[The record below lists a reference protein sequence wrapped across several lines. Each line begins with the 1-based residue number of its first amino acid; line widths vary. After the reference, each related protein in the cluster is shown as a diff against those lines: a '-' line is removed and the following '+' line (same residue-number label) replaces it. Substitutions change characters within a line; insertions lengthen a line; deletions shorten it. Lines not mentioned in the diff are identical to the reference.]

1 MSEANAIMAISFRD
15 LMKLLRDPARIAAT
29 FVFPLLFIGVLG
41 GSMQSNFG
49 RSAGY
54 DFLPFVF
61 TGVLAQTIF
70 QSTAMGVISLI
81 EDRQNDF
88 SQEMFVSPISRY
100 SIIFGKIL
108 GETLVAFPQGAVIV
122 AFGLLVGVPIS
133 WSQLLG
139 LLIVSPIICLFGGA
153 FGILMLAGFNS
164 QRTANQVFPFVLFPQ
179 FFTAGVFTPIKV
191 LPPFLE
197 FLSRISPLRYAID
210 LTRNVF
216 YTGHPD
222 YVNVTLDSPALNTAV
237 VVALFV
243 VFLVIGTA
251 VFVRNER
258 NR

>member
-1 MSEANAIMAISFRD
+1 MSEANAILAISFRD
-15 LMKLLRDPARIAAT
+15 LLKLLRDPARIAAT
-29 FVFPLLFIGVLG
+29 FVFPLLFIGFLG
-41 GSMQSNFG
+41 GSMQSNFS
-49 RSAGY
+49 RVAGY

-70 QSTAMGVISLI
+70 QSTALGVISLI

-100 SIIFGKIL
+100 SIIFGKVL

-122 AFGLLVGVPIS
+122 LFGLLVGVPIS
-133 WSQLLG
+133 WPQLLG
-139 LLIVSPIICLFGGA
+139 LLIVSPVICLFGGA

-164 QRTANQVFPFVLFPQ
+164 QRTANQVFPFILFPQ

-197 FLSRISPLRYAID
+197 FLSRISPLRYAVD
-210 LTRNVF
+210 LTRAVF
-216 YTGHPD
+216 YAGQQD
-222 YVNVTLDSPALNTAV
+222 YVKVVLDSPALDAAV
-237 VVALFV
+237 VAALFV
-243 VFLVIGTA
+243 VCLVIGTA
-251 VFVRNER
+251 LFVRNER

>member
-1 MSEANAIMAISFRD
+1 
-15 LMKLLRDPARIAAT
+15 
-29 FVFPLLFIGVLG
+29 
-41 GSMQSNFG
+41 
-49 RSAGY
+49 
-54 DFLPFVF
+54 
-61 TGVLAQTIF
+61 
-70 QSTAMGVISLI
+70 
-81 EDRQNDF
+81 
-88 SQEMFVSPISRY
+88 MFVSPISRY

-122 AFGLLVGVPIS
+122 AFGLLIGVPIS
-133 WSQLLG
+133 WGQLLG
-139 LLIVSPIICLFGGA
+139 LLIVSPVICLFGGA

-179 FFTAGVFTPIKV
+179 FFTAGVFNPIKV
-191 LPPFLE
+191 LPPVLE
-197 FLSRISPLRYAID
+197 FLSRISPMRYAVD

-216 YTGHPD
+216 YAGHPD

-243 VFLVIGTA
+243 VFLIAGTA